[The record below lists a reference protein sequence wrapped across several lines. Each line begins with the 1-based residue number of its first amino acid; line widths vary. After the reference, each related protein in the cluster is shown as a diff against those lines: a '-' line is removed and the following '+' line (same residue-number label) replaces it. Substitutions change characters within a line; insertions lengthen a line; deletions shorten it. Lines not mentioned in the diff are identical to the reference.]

1 MTLPRTAPYSAL
13 LWIDGSRTPALVT
26 ILEETA
32 RGYLVE
38 RRDYG
43 NWDLPPRRETIPKSH
58 ASRACPEAA
67 TTTPAEILADLEWWR
82 GPGTP

>member
-32 RGYLVE
+32 QGYLVE
-38 RRDYG
+38 RRDRD
-43 NWDLPPRRETIPKSH
+43 NWDLPPRRELL
-58 ASRACPEAA
+58 SRERA
-67 TTTPAEILADLEWWR
+67 TRQEPPPLDTVDPGAEDLIGW
-82 GPGTP
+82 GPGLP